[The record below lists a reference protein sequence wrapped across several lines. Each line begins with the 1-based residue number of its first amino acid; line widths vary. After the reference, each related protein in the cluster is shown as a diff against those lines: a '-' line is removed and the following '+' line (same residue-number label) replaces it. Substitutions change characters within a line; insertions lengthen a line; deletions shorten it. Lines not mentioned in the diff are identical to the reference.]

1 MRHFSDVKIQSL
13 AYTFVVSHIGYESL
27 HSLFIGEESLLCL
40 SQIILLG
47 SYQVACLMP

>member
-40 SQIILLG
+40 SQIIVLG
-47 SYQVACLMP
+47 SY